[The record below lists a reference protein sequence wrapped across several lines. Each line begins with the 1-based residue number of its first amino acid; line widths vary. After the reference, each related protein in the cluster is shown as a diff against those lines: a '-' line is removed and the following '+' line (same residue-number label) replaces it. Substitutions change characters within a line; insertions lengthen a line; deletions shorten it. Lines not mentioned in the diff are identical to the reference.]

1 MKQVRH
7 LVLLSALCLV
17 AGGASAQSSGEE
29 YDPTVF
35 MMYVKDSGGKIRGE
49 GYEVWSSRQGV
60 DDVVEMFEF
69 TERKGFQQTPNP
81 QFIFS
86 S

>member
-35 MMYVKDSGGKIRGE
+35 MMYVKDSGGKM
-49 GYEVWSSRQGV
+49 YAAHH
-60 DDVVEMFEF
+60 
-69 TERKGFQQTPNP
+69 TEDRHSGKFRNET
-81 QFIFS
+81 
-86 S
+86 